1 MDGVLANDVEAS
13 SLQQL
18 VAHLTRGARLLD
30 ARAERLGRSGI
41 VHRQWAAHLREDAR
55 ALELLALRD
64 EWPSD

>member
-41 VHRQWAAHLREDAR
+41 VQGAAHLREDAR